1 MTPDCH
7 NSRADESGLSEVV
20 GFVLILGVLVLV
32 FSLYLTYG
40 IPAQGRENEI
50 LHMNEVKDQ
59 FVAYKISLDSLF
71 NNNKVGTTLGNSF
84 SLGTGGGYTQGMMSF
99 MPIMS
104 PVSSGGAIGIN
115 SRTPTE
121 ETLNISS
128 HSLVLNDT
136 FTTAE
141 DLVSSVPR
149 QITYKPDHLYINI
162 SGIQAVDLD
171 PAGTFGTNVSGRNWI
186 AYINLTP
193 RMTYYQNYSLIPP
206 SVPGGPYSLVLQD
219 AYNYNRSDI
228 AITVKKGGVTTL
240 EDFTVY
246 RGVSSGTV
254 YPVDLMD
261 ESYGINTLINPR
273 DTISLFTEKTTPSY
287 NVQATGTVTYDFTDQ
302 PSFWITPIPLG
313 SLEYRAQNNYWIA
326 QDYYYQ
332 MGGVF
337 LSQVEG
343 NVSYK
348 LPPEISFTNDSVNN
362 LISVNINAL
371 VFNPANRGLIG
382 GNSPVQ
388 VKTKL
393 ESVYSLPYAPGDE
406 ITGNTKRVWIGV
418 NTSDPKANAMWESYF
433 DSTARTAGIP
443 PAEYRFGTVQNESY
457 IEIYGPYADSVHN
470 DIRLTV
476 TNATFSTW
484 VHGVGGVYE

>member
-1 MTPDCH
+1 MTPNNRNCRTRE
-7 NSRADESGLSEVV
+7 NGLSEVV

-59 FVAYKISLDSLF
+59 FVSYKLSLDSLF

-84 SLGTGGGYTQGMMSF
+84 SLGTGGGYTQGMMGF
-99 MPIMS
+99 IPVMS
-104 PVSSGGAIGIN
+104 PVSSGGVIAIN
-115 SRTPTE
+115 QRSPVH

-128 HSLVLNDT
+128 YSLVMNDT
-136 FTTAE
+136 YWFSE
-141 DLVSSVPR
+141 DLKEGIPL
-149 QITYKPDHLYINI
+149 TTNYTPDHLYVNI
-162 SGIQAVDLD
+162 SGIQPVDLETS
-171 PAGTFGTNVSGRNWI
+171 GVFGVNISGKNWI

-193 RMTYYQNYSLIPP
+193 RQTYYQNYTL
-206 SVPGGPYSLVLQD
+206 VPGSSGTYTLSLQD
-219 AYNYNRSDI
+219 RYNYDRSDI
-228 AITVKKGGVTTL
+228 AIIVKKGGVMTL
-240 EDFTVY
+240 QDFIVY
-246 RGVSSGTV
+246 RNVSSNMV
-254 YPVDLMD
+254 YPIDLMD
-261 ESYGINTLINPR
+261 ETYGLNTVIKPHDNIKL
-273 DTISLFTEKTTPSY
+273 LTEKTTPTN
-287 NVQATGTVTYDFTDQ
+287 NVLATGNVTYEFTDMN
-302 PSFWITPIPLG
+302 PYTITPIPLG
-313 SLEYRAQNNYWIA
+313 SIEYRAQNNYWIP

-348 LPPEISFTNDSVNN
+348 LPPEISFTNDSVHD
-362 LISVNINAL
+362 LVSVNINAL
-371 VFNPANRGLIG
+371 SFNPDNRGLIG

-388 VKTKL
+388 IKTKL
-393 ESVYSLPYAPGDE
+393 ESIYPIPYAPGDE

-418 NTSDPKANAMWESYF
+418 NTSDPKANAMWEGYF
-433 DSTARTAGIP
+433 ESTARAAGLP
-443 PAEYRFGTVQNESY
+443 SSEYSYGTLKNESY
-457 IEIYGPYADSVHN
+457 IDIIGPSTDPSVN

>member
-1 MTPDCH
+1 MSP
-7 NSRADESGLSEVV
+7 NSRARETGLSEVV

-50 LHMNEVKDQ
+50 VHMNEVKDQ

-71 NNNKVGTTLGNSF
+71 NNDKVGTTLGNSF
-84 SLGTGGGYTQGMMSF
+84 ALGSGGGYSQGMISII
-99 MPIMS
+99 PIMS
-104 PVSSGGAIGIN
+104 PVSSSGTIGIN

-128 HSLVLNDT
+128 HSLVMTDSGQI
-136 FTTAE
+136 AE
-141 DLVSSVPR
+141 ELPR
-149 QITYKPDHLYINI
+149 QIFYTPEHVYVNI
-162 SGIQAVDLD
+162 SGIQSADLGS
-171 PAGTFGTNVSGRNWI
+171 AGAFGAKVSGSNWV

-193 RMTYYQNYSLIPP
+193 RMTYYQAVTL
-206 SVPGGPYSLVLQD
+206 VGTGPYSLAYQD

-240 EDFTVY
+240 QDFIVY
-246 RGVSSGTV
+246 RGVSPGAV
-254 YPVDLMD
+254 YTIDLMD
-261 ESYGINTLINPR
+261 ETYGLNALIKPR
-273 DTISLFTEKTTPSY
+273 ETISLTPENSL
-287 NVQATGTVTYDFTDQ
+287 NLVQATGNVTYGFTDTS
-302 PSFWITPIPLG
+302 PFRITPITLG
-313 SLEYRAQNNYWIA
+313 SIEYRAQNNYWIA

-337 LSQVEG
+337 LSQVDG
-343 NVSYK
+343 DVSYK
-348 LPPEISFTNDSVNN
+348 LPPEISFTNDSANN

-371 VFNPANRGLIG
+371 SINPDNRGLIG

-393 ESVYSLPYAPGDE
+393 ESIYPIPYAPGDE
-406 ITGNTKRVWIGV
+406 ITGNTKQVWIGV

-443 PAEYRFGTVQNESY
+443 QSVYTVGRTHNESY
-457 IEIYGPYADSVHN
+457 IQINGQYSDTTHN
-470 DIRLTV
+470 DIRLLV
-476 TNATFSTW
+476 TNATYSTW

>member
-1 MTPDCH
+1 MTPNC
-7 NSRADESGLSEVV
+7 RYCRWDENGLSEVV

-59 FVAYKISLDSLF
+59 FVSYKISMDSLF

-99 MPIMS
+99 IPVMS
-104 PVSSGGAIGIN
+104 PVSSGGVIAIN
-115 SRTPTE
+115 QRTPVH

-128 HSLVLNDT
+128 HSLVMNDT
-136 FTTAE
+136 YRFSEDFEEGIPLTANY
-141 DLVSSVPR
+141 
-149 QITYKPDHLYINI
+149 TPDHLYVNI
-162 SGIQAVDLD
+162 SGIQPGDLTSS
-171 PAGTFGTNVSGRNWI
+171 GYFGADIGSRSWNMTV
-186 AYINLTP
+186 NLTP
-193 RMTYYQNYSLIPP
+193 RTVHYNETQ
-206 SVPGGPYSLVLQD
+206 SVTCPVLGGPCNIF
-219 AYNYNRSDI
+219 YNTGDSFIGTDI
-228 AITVKKGGVTTL
+228 TINVRKGGVTTIREL
-240 EDFTVY
+240 TVY
-246 RGVSSGTV
+246 RNVSAGSV
-254 YPVDLMD
+254 YTIDLMD
-261 ESYGINTLINPR
+261 ETYGLSALIRPHEMINLIIEKNLNTV
-273 DTISLFTEKTTPSY
+273 DTIG
-287 NVQATGTVTYDFTDQ
+287 NATYEFDDMNPYT
-302 PSFWITPIPLG
+302 ITPITLG
-313 SLEYRAQNNYWIA
+313 SIEYRAQNNYWIP

-337 LSQVEG
+337 LSQAEG

-348 LPPEISFTNDSVNN
+348 LPPEISFANDSVHN
-362 LISVNINAL
+362 LVSVNINAL
-371 VFNPANRGLIG
+371 SFNQDNRGLIG

-393 ESVYSLPYAPGDE
+393 ESIYPIPYAPCDE

-433 DSTARTAGIP
+433 DTTARAAGLP
-443 PAEYRFGTVQNESY
+443 SGEYTFGTLRNESY
-457 IEIYGPYADSVHN
+457 IEITGPSADPSVN

>member
-1 MTPDCH
+1 MTPSCRG
-7 NSRADESGLSEVV
+7 SRPADTALSEVI

-71 NNNKVGTTLGNSF
+71 NNNKVGTTLGSSF

-99 MPIMS
+99 MPVMS
-104 PVSSGGAIGIN
+104 PLSSGGIIAIN
-115 SRTPTE
+115 QRTPVH

-136 FTTAE
+136 YRTPVDFG
-141 DLVSSVPR
+141 DGIPLVPGY
-149 QITYKPDHLYINI
+149 TPDHLYVNI
-162 SGIQAVDLD
+162 SGIQAADLG
-171 PAGTFGTNVSGRNWI
+171 PSGTFGANVTGKNWL

-193 RMTYYQNYSLIPP
+193 RMTYYQNYSL
-206 SVPGGPYSLVLQD
+206 VPGPSGTYSLSLQEV
-219 AYNYNRSDI
+219 YNYNRSDI
-228 AITVKKGGVTTL
+228 AVTVKKGGVTIL
-240 EDFTVY
+240 QDFTVY
-246 RGVSSGTV
+246 SNISSGEV
-254 YPVDLMD
+254 YAVDLMD
-261 ESYGINTLINPR
+261 ETYGLRTLIRPR
-273 DTISLFTEKTTPSY
+273 EMINMSVGKPLDAMT
-287 NVQATGTVTYDFTDQ
+287 ATGNATYEFTDMN
-302 PSFWITPIPLG
+302 PYTITPIALG
-313 SLEYRAQNNYWIA
+313 SVEYRARNNYWIP

-337 LSQVEG
+337 LSQAEG

-348 LPPEISFTNDSVNN
+348 LPPEISFTNDSARDM
-362 LISVNINAL
+362 ISVNINAL
-371 VFNPANRGLIG
+371 SFDPNNRGLIG

-393 ESVYSLPYAPGDE
+393 ESVYPIPYVAGDE

-418 NTSDPKANAMWESYF
+418 NTSDLRANAMWESYF
-433 DSTARTAGIP
+433 DSTARGSGIP
-443 PAEYRFGTVQNESY
+443 AGEYNVSRIRNESY
-457 IEIYGPYADSVHN
+457 IEIFGPSADPDVN

-476 TNATFSTW
+476 TNATYSTW